1 MDELKI
7 DYSSKGFIK
16 TFSLLFAGYSTLFGL
31 YLSIKDAL
39 IKNYSI
45 IFFCSL
51 VLIILAI
58 IVILYFTLW
67 QSKPLLILN
76 NNHINVNILDQK
88 KSTITWDDVVEVSIG
103 ISSFIFVLKNK
114 KRISIDLSMLKYK
127 DLKQSKTR
135 IIELC
140 EEKEIPFH
148 NI

>member
-114 KRISIDLSMLKYK
+114 KRISIDLSVLKYK

>member
-1 MDELKI
+1 MEELRI
-7 DYSSKGFIK
+7 DYSPKGFLKIY
-16 TFSLLFAGYSTLFGL
+16 SLLFAGYSSLFGL

-45 IFFCSL
+45 VFFCSL
-51 VLIILAI
+51 ILIALAI
-58 IVILYFTLW
+58 IIILYFTLW
-67 QSKPLLILN
+67 QAKPLLILN
-76 NNHINVNILDQK
+76 NNNINVDMPDQK
-88 KSTITWDDVVEVSIG
+88 ASTIAWDDVAEVNIG

-114 KRISIDLSMLKYK
+114 KQINIDLNTLRYN

-140 EEKEIPFH
+140 ERKEIPFH